1 MAYLDQMYTQT
12 PPTSGVPTGMTQ
24 QQSPQKGIW
33 QSYGMGW
40 SGDQPQ
46 PQDWKDPGFW
56 KADPNVDYGQAPI
69 AGAQRTFDND
79 GNASGWAMNGN
90 SILSQEEYDRMMQT
104 GATTKGWRAPPSVT
118 RHGDYY
124 IVPSQWEGENHLS
137 RKGRLSKY
145 ATMAAGATI
154 LGAGAAAYAGAG
166 GALGGAGTSGLTG
179 AEAAAL
185 SAEAAGGVTG
195 IGAGGT
201 TAAEAAAAAG
211 IGGSAAP
218 AGLTASSPEVLAGLY
233 GGAGEPLIGGMTLS
247 EAGAAGAIPG
257 VAGTSS
263 GSGSFLELLKEY
275 GPKAYELVAGNQG
288 QDGKGG
294 SRGIID
300 LLAGYYSS
308 QQNKDLS
315 GNLKGMYSDQ
325 RGLQNPYN
333 ALLRASY
340 EDPNVFY
347 GSNQWKGLESVYRN
361 KIDRLAAKGGTNANA
376 IDREVKL
383 NNYAMQEL
391 EKFRG
396 GLKDAVN
403 AYDPTRLAPIAE
415 KGYNVEANANNP
427 MWAGAG
433 RAGTGGP
440 GQGGYS
446 TENYIKT
453 ISSTA
458 STAEDIYNLIS
469 KWFT

>member
-90 SILSQEEYDRMMQT
+90 SILTQEEYDRMMQT

-166 GALGGAGTSGLTG
+166 GAAAGGAGTGATSG
-179 AEAAAL
+179 
-185 SAEAAGGVTG
+185 
-195 IGAGGT
+195 
-201 TAAEAAAAAG
+201 TA
-211 IGGSAAP
+211 

-233 GGAGEPLIGGMTLS
+233 GAAGEPLVGGLTLA

-263 GSGSFLELLKEY
+263 GGGSFLELLKEY
-275 GPKAYELVAGNQG
+275 GPKAYELVAGNNG

-361 KIDRLAAKGGTNANA
+361 KIDRQAAKGGTIANQM
-376 IDREVKL
+376 DREVKL

-446 TENYIKT
+446 TENYIKQ